1 VPNVGILGGTRQQK
15 SLFMGEASPQV
26 AQSFPVRG
34 LLKNWN
40 FCLLWIGSTISLF
53 GAEFSFVAVPWL
65 ILQVTGS
72 GAALGAILMVEAA
85 PRAAFML
92 FGGVTSD
99 RFSLRQILLL
109 TTFIQM
115 LVVAGISA
123 LVHFQAIR
131 LWHLYALAFAFG
143 FSDAFAIPARQALLP
158 ALVAEDQLPAAN
170 SLMSGSAQIS
180 SIAGPAPAGIVL
192 KLWGIAAGF
201 LVDAACFVCVLLTL
215 ACLQDPKEWREGQ
228 PAGPAQGVWRPVLE
242 GLNYVRQDRALRS
255 LVFLSAASNLAVAGP
270 LVIGLAV
277 MAQQRFSSAT
287 DFGLMLSFL
296 AVGSLAG
303 SLLPAFTKKQRHR
316 GSLMLMFSGALGVG
330 MIAIGLLHRL
340 VLILLIIAALG
351 LGSGLV
357 SVHVQSWF
365 QAHVDRRMLG
375 RVTSVFTVA
384 TLGLVP
390 FSYALTGF
398 LTQINLTIAFVASGL
413 ALLAAAGFAAM
424 NRDVRR
430 ID

>member
-1 VPNVGILGGTRQQK
+1 M
-15 SLFMGEASPQV
+15 SEASPQA
-26 AQSFPVRG
+26 AQSFPVRD
-34 LLKNWN
+34 LFKNSN

-85 PRAAFML
+85 PRAVFML

-99 RFSLRQILLL
+99 RFSLRQILVL
-109 TTFIQM
+109 TTIIQT

-123 LVHFQAIR
+123 LVHFEAIR

-158 ALVAEDQLPAAN
+158 ALVAENQLPAAN

-180 SIAGPAPAGIVL
+180 AIAGPAPAGIVL
-192 KLWGIAAGF
+192 RLWGIAAGF
-201 LVDAACFVCVLLTL
+201 LIDAACFICALLTL
-215 ACLQDPKEWREGQ
+215 VRLREPKEWRVGQ
-228 PAGPAQGVWRPVLE
+228 LAEPAHGVWRPVLE

-255 LVFLSAASNLAVAGP
+255 LILLSAVLNLAVAGP

-277 MAQQRFSSAT
+277 MAKKRFSSAT
-287 DFGLMLSFL
+287 DFGVMLSFL
-296 AVGSLAG
+296 AIGSLLG
-303 SLLPAFTKKQRHR
+303 SLLPAVIKNQRHR
-316 GSLMLMFSGALGVG
+316 GLLMLIFSGVLGLG
-330 MIAIGLLHRL
+330 MVAIGLLHHL
-340 VLILLIIAALG
+340 APILLVIAALG
-351 LGSGLV
+351 IGSGAV
-357 SVHVQSWF
+357 SVHLQSWV
-365 QAHVDRRMLG
+365 QARVDRRMLG
-375 RVTSVFTVA
+375 RITSVFTVSS
-384 TLGLVP
+384 LGLVP

-398 LTQINLTIAFVASGL
+398 LVQVNLTVTFVGAGL
-413 ALLAAAGFAAM
+413 ALLITAGLAAI
-424 NRDVRR
+424 NPHVRR

>member
-1 VPNVGILGGTRQQK
+1 MIQAT
-15 SLFMGEASPQV
+15 
-26 AQSFPVRG
+26 QSKGPFPVRD
-34 LLKNWN
+34 LLKNSN

-72 GAALGAILMVEAA
+72 GAALGTILMVEAA
-85 PRAAFML
+85 PRAALML

-109 TTFIQM
+109 TTFTQT
-115 LVVAGISA
+115 LVVAGIAA
-123 LVHFQAIR
+123 LAHFQAIR

-158 ALVAEDQLPAAN
+158 ALVPENQLPAAN
-170 SLMSGSAQIS
+170 SLASGSAQITA
-180 SIAGPAPAGIVL
+180 IAGPAPAGIVL
-192 KLWGIAAGF
+192 RLWGIAAGF
-201 LVDAACFVCVLLTL
+201 LIDAVCFVFVLLAIVL
-215 ACLQDPKEWREGQ
+215 LREPKEWRAGQ
-228 PAGPAQGVWRPVLE
+228 LAEPAQGVWRSVLE
-242 GLNYVRQDRALRS
+242 GFNYVWQHRALRS
-255 LVFLSAASNLAVAGP
+255 LIFLSAALNLAVAGP

-277 MAQQRFSSAT
+277 VAKQRFSSAT

-296 AVGSLAG
+296 AIGSLVGA
-303 SLLPAFTKKQRHR
+303 LLPALTKKQRHR
-316 GSLMLMFSGALGVG
+316 GWLMLVFSGVLGVG
-330 MIAIGLLHRL
+330 MIAIGLLHHL
-340 VLILLIIAALG
+340 VLILLVIAALG

-375 RVTSVFTVA
+375 RVTSVFMVA

-390 FSYALTGF
+390 VSYALTGF
-398 LTQINLTIAFVASGL
+398 LAQVNLTVTFVAAGL
-413 ALLAAAGFAAM
+413 ALLVTAGFAAI
-424 NRDVRR
+424 NQDVRR